1 MRNAIYFQSGGPTQ
15 VINASFYGVIK
26 GYLKHQDEIGILYG
40 SRYGIEGII
49 NDDLVVIEKDIS
61 IYEEIK
67 EMNGAILGSARLKLK
82 GLEDPKYAQILETF
96 RKYDIGYVF
105 VNGGNDSMDTA
116 DKLNK
121 YFEQAGYDCIV
132 IGIPK
137 TIDNDLVNI
146 DHTPGYGSA
155 SKYIVRTVME
165 VALDLQVY
173 SKGRVTLMEMMGR
186 DSGWLTACSAAAN
199 LYNLGP
205 DLIYLP
211 EVPFDMKKFLKD
223 VKEVYERKGYAFVCV
238 SEALKNEKG
247 EYVSS
252 IGMVDVFGHQ
262 QLGSI
267 GRFLEDVI
275 NQQLH
280 IKTRSI
286 ELSLLQRA
294 SSHIQSNV
302 DREEAILVGEK
313 AVDFAINHDVG
324 MVTIV
329 RESTTPYKVS
339 YQLTPLKDVAN
350 AIKTIPLEWI
360 NEERNGVTQEMID
373 YVRPLIDESEIAIKS
388 GNLFLKKEK

>member
-67 EMNGAILGSARLKLK
+67 KMNGAILGSARLKLK

-223 VKEVYERKGYAFVCV
+223 VKEVYDRKGYAFVCV

-286 ELSLLQRA
+286 ELSLLQR
-294 SSHIQSNV
+294 
-302 DREEAILVGEK
+302 
-313 AVDFAINHDVG
+313 
-324 MVTIV
+324 
-329 RESTTPYKVS
+329 
-339 YQLTPLKDVAN
+339 
-350 AIKTIPLEWI
+350 
-360 NEERNGVTQEMID
+360 
-373 YVRPLIDESEIAIKS
+373 
-388 GNLFLKKEK
+388 